1 MKRRFVVAS
10 KNATKPI
17 KASNAWFNPARASLI
32 KNKLKSL
39 MDILESCDAETY
51 EAIDG
56 AAMFDDLQVYAQH
69 IDTLIR
75 PTDKED
81 M

>member
-10 KNATKPI
+10 KNVNKPV

-56 AAMFDDLQVYAQH
+56 PAMFDDLQVYAKQ
-69 IDTLIR
+69 IDTLLN
-75 PTDKED
+75 PPE
-81 M
+81 